1 MTIITTTHYQQIE
14 MEKVVL
20 WSQLKIKC
28 FEELRRHM
36 SSKRLTKV
44 RSFSGAT
51 VKECKVTSFHLPIKN
66 LATLFYLVVRM
77 IPQSITRV

>member
-1 MTIITTTHYQQIE
+1 
-14 MEKVVL
+14 
-20 WSQLKIKC
+20 
-28 FEELRRHM
+28 M

-66 LATLFYLVVRM
+66 LATLFYMVVRM